1 MATQREAVAII
12 NGDVR
17 ILQGHEG
24 FTAMIKYL
32 NQKAAMVLFSRE
44 NPEFFAFTSW
54 LTFGYDEIDYGWEKP
69 VWVGVM
75 GEVGSGR
82 KLTMLQKTI
91 RGNGIEAW
99 VTLDEKVMDILE
111 HDPEFLA
118 FATLN
123 PGALFQ

>member
-1 MATQREAVAII
+1 MR
-12 NGDVR
+12 
-17 ILQGHEG
+17 G

-54 LTFGYDEIDYGWEKP
+54 LTFGYVEIDYGWGKP